1 MSYRSWTCR
10 SSLVHSFP
18 HSSTHSFCFV
28 SRVRKYFCFT
38 NVLPGSSSPPSVENL
53 KRKCEYKFKKKNK
66 KNSKNIYYELKI
78 NKREKKLKTEYKC
91 KHSCSSVRP
100 AVHQTNWIIC
110 VYHRSSYPSRYF
122 LKRGLIWKFEFSSA
136 KGCHSSIQYGRQ
148 GVPSIMFTLKQKWRN
163 TALLIAVDVWRSFRF
178 LLRGTG
184 IQKLFLRGVYVSNWR
199 RWHP

>member
-38 NVLPGSSSPPSVENL
+38 NVLPGSSSSPSVENL

-78 NKREKKLKTEYKC
+78 NKREKKTENRVQMQTFVL
-91 KHSCSSVRP
+91 VRP
-100 AVHQTNWIIC
+100 PG
-110 VYHRSSYPSRYF
+110 RPSNQLNYLR
-122 LKRGLIWKFEFSSA
+122 L
-136 KGCHSSIQYGRQ
+136 SSIELS
-148 GVPSIMFTLKQKWRN
+148 VTLFFETRVNLK
-163 TALLIAVDVWRSFRF
+163 VWIF
-178 LLRGTG
+178 
-184 IQKLFLRGVYVSNWR
+184 
-199 RWHP
+199 